1 MKTPFLKNPLSIILL
16 AILISLFGVM
26 SLSFIGMIIYALL
39 YDSHLFSNLSFY
51 LSADY
56 SQSSIVLFTKFI
68 QIFQSVG
75 LFILPPFVIAYFSRT
90 NIFSGLSL
98 NKYPRLYLLILAGLV
113 MVFAMPLIDVMSEFN
128 SKMVLPEALSWL
140 EQWMRQSEENAL
152 EITKVFLNVSSV
164 SGLFLNLFM
173 IAIIPAIGEELMF
186 RGFIQNFIAKRL
198 NIHIAIF
205 ISAFIFSAIHMQF
218 FGFLPRLAMGIFF
231 GYLLYWSGSLWLP
244 IFAHFVNNAVA
255 VIITYK
261 FGVENMSSESI
272 VDDKTS
278 YLYMVIS
285 SLFITAS
292 MVYTIY
298 KFSDFNN
305 IDKKKLT
312 SSPQEK
318 QV

>member
-1 MKTPFLKNPLSIILL
+1 MKIPFLKKPLSIILL
-16 AILISLFGVM
+16 AVLISLLGVM

-68 QIFQSVG
+68 QIFQSIG
-75 LFILPPFVIAYFSRT
+75 LFILPPFVIAYFART
-90 NIFSGLSL
+90 NVFSGLSL

-152 EITKVFLNVSSV
+152 EITKVFLNVSSI
-164 SGLFLNLFM
+164 SGLVLNLFM

-218 FGFLPRLAMGIFF
+218 FGFLPRLAMGMFF
-231 GYLLYWSGSLWLP
+231 GYLLHWSGSLWLP

-261 FGVENMSSESI
+261 FGVENMSSENI

-278 YLYMVIS
+278 YLYLVIS

-292 MVYTIY
+292 MLYTIY
-298 KFSDFNN
+298 RFSNFND
-305 IDKKKLT
+305 IDEKTTT
-312 SSPQEK
+312 SSL
-318 QV
+318 